1 MTKILVIEDEQTIRE
16 NLMDLL
22 DAEDFEV
29 LGAGDGKI
37 GVELAQTHLPDL
49 VICDVMMPKLDGFG
63 VLNSLRSTPATTMIP
78 FIFLTAK
85 ADQTDWR
92 QGIELGADDYLTK
105 PFTRKD
111 LLGAISVRLQK
122 KAAIEQQQVQKLNE
136 LRNSITLS
144 LPNEMRSPLNN
155 ILGFSHFLIQ
165 DAAYLEEKEIRKMSR
180 TIQRSAERLE
190 RLIQNFLLY
199 TELEII
205 ATDNER
211 IAALRNNQTHSA
223 VSVIGTV
230 AIAQAQQIQRTV
242 DLQLELQDST
252 VQIARGR
259 LRKILEELLDNAFK
273 YSIPSTPVRVFCAPV
288 GNIFVLSITNSGRG
302 ISAEQIERIG
312 AYHQFERQVYEQQ
325 GLGLGLIIT
334 KRLAELLGG
343 ELIIESVP
351 EQETTVRVILPI

>member
-1 MTKILVIEDEQTIRE
+1 MTKILVIEDEQTVRE

-29 LGAGDGKI
+29 LGAGDGKT

-63 VLNSLRSTPATTMIP
+63 VLNSLRATPATTMIP

-85 ADQTDWR
+85 TDQTNWR

-111 LLGAISVRLQK
+111 ILGAISVRLQK
-122 KAAIEQQQVQKLNE
+122 KAVIEQQQEQKLKE
-136 LRNSITLS
+136 LRNNITLS

-155 ILGFSHFLIQ
+155 ILGFSHFLIEDADFIKHQ
-165 DAAYLEEKEIRKMSR
+165 DIRKMSR
-180 TIQRSAERLE
+180 TIQKSAERLE

-205 ATDNER
+205 ATDTER
-211 IAALRNNQTHSA
+211 IMALRNNQTHSA
-223 VSVIGTV
+223 VSVIGTI
-230 AIAQAQQIQRTV
+230 AIAQAQQIQRTA

-273 YSIPSTPVRVFCAPV
+273 YSIPGTPVRVFCAPI
-288 GNIFVLSITNSGRG
+288 NQKFVLSVTNSGRG
-302 ISAEQIERIG
+302 ISAEQIDKIG
-312 AYHQFERQVYEQQ
+312 AYQQFDRQTYEQQ
-325 GLGLGLIIT
+325 GSGLGLIIT

-343 ELIIESVP
+343 ELIIESIPDQQTIVK
-351 EQETTVRVILPI
+351 VVLPI